1 MLSLTD
7 SATEVLAKLR
17 DHHPSADLE
26 AVGRAYELA
35 CSSHEGQSRRSGEPY
50 IVHPV
55 AVAAICADLGLDATA
70 VIAALLHDVVED
82 TEVGLDEIRA
92 GFGEQ
97 VAEIVDG
104 VTKLTRIDFVSA
116 EQRQAENYRKLVVAM
131 ARDLRVLLVKLAD
144 RLHNMRTISH
154 HPRPKQIQKARETLD
169 IYAPLAHRLGI
180 HSWKWELED
189 LSFAVVLPTRYH
201 EIEAM
206 VAQRRSDR
214 ESDIDIAAAELS
226 LSLSD
231 SGISPVQISGRA
243 KHFYSIYQKMASRGM
258 EFNEVYDLT
267 ALRVVCS
274 DVRDCY
280 GTIGVVHS
288 LYRPLPGRFKDYIA
302 MPKANGYRSLH
313 TTVVGLSN
321 APLEIQVRTVE
332 MHAEAEYGI
341 AAHWRYK
348 GRSDAPEEW
357 ARRLADWQSQTPDS
371 ETFLSDLRADL
382 SSDEVFAFTPKGD
395 IVTMRAGATPID
407 FAYEIHTEVGH
418 HCVGAKVGGRIVPLT
433 YTIASGDIV
442 EILTSK
448 NSPGPSRDWLSIA
461 KSPRAL
467 TKIRHVYRQR
477 ERDDAEQEGRERLT
491 QDLRRAGLT
500 PARLAEGGQFTAVME
515 EMGYRRL
522 EDLQAAIGSGKVS
535 ASVVTRKILNHLRGA
550 DPRAAHAGPA
560 HASPRARRRSPGS
573 EMGVLVDGA
582 QDVLTRMARCCNP
595 LPGDQ
600 IVGYVSLG
608 RGVTVHR
615 ADCANAQAL
624 ARRGEQRI
632 CPVAWEGA
640 PRRGFVAEIA
650 ITGWDRTRLLE
661 NISATISGHGANI
674 LSGYVRTT
682 NGMVK
687 NAFSVEVPDA
697 PSVMRLIG
705 AIAALEGVVD
715 CHRIE
720 PKKKR

>member
-1 MLSLTD
+1 MLSLSD
-7 SATEVLAKLR
+7 NLERVLTELR
-17 DHHPSADLE
+17 EHHPNADVE
-26 AVGRAYELA
+26 PVERAYQLA
-35 CSSHEGQSRRSGEPY
+35 LSSHEGQWRRSGEPY
-50 IVHPV
+50 ISHPV
-55 AVAAICADLGLDATA
+55 AVAGICADLGLDATA

-82 TEVGLDEIRA
+82 TEVGLDQIRA
-92 GFGEQ
+92 GFGDQ

-116 EQRQAENYRKLVVAM
+116 EQRQAANYRKLVMAM

-144 RLHNMRTISH
+144 RLHNMRTIAH

-180 HSWKWELED
+180 HSWKWQLED
-189 LSFAVVLPTRYH
+189 LSFAVVLPTRYR

-206 VAQRRSDR
+206 VSQRRADR

-226 LSLSD
+226 LSLSE
-231 SGISPVQISGRA
+231 SGIAPVLISGRA
-243 KHFYSIYQKMASRGM
+243 KHFYSIFQKMTSRGM

-267 ALRVVCS
+267 ALRVVCNE
-274 DVRDCY
+274 VRDCY
-280 GTIGVVHS
+280 GTIGVIHS

-313 TTVVGLSN
+313 TTVLGLSN
-321 APLEIQVRTVE
+321 APLEIQVRTTE

-348 GRSDAPEEW
+348 RDSSAPEEW

-382 SSDEVFAFTPKGD
+382 ASDEVYAFTPKGD
-395 IVTMRAGATPID
+395 IVILRSGATPID

-448 NSPGPSRDWLSIA
+448 KSSGPSRDWLKIA
-461 KSPRAL
+461 QSPRAL

-491 QDLRRAGLT
+491 QDLRRAGLV
-500 PARLAEGGQFTAVME
+500 PARLAEGGQLVAVME
-515 EMGYRRL
+515 EMGYRRI
-522 EDLQAAIGSGKVS
+522 EDLQAAIGSGKIT
-535 ASVVTRKILNHLRGA
+535 ASVVTRKVLARLRGT
-550 DPRAAHAGPA
+550 DPRAHAGPA
-560 HASPRARRRSPGS
+560 HANPRARRRSPGS
-573 EMGVLVDGA
+573 EVGVLVDGA
-582 QDVLTRMARCCNP
+582 HDVLTRLARCCNP

-600 IVGYVSLG
+600 IVGYVSHS

-624 ARRGEQRI
+624 VRRGEQRI

-661 NISATISGHGANI
+661 NISATISEHGANI

-697 PSVMRLIG
+697 PSVARLVD
-705 AIAALEGVVD
+705 AISDLEGVVD

-720 PKKKR
+720 PAKKAS